1 MSQQNVIVSDQWA
14 VDSTGSVSIETP
26 LQHAE
31 PRLSS
36 GAAMPAGVTLTEREL
51 TGLLTLRAGSSLP
64 SLRQALRDVA
74 GLELAERLQ
83 STNSDTGCL
92 RWMAPDEWLLSCS
105 IEQAFD
111 IETRLRDAVSGHLGI
126 VNVSA
131 GYTLLDLWGV
141 DVLDVLKKST
151 AYDVHPRNLPPGKVV
166 NTTFAKTQVTLR
178 CQSESHYEL
187 IVRRSFAHYL
197 WLWLQTAIAEYN
209 HSADVSR

>member
-14 VDSTGSVSIETP
+14 VDLTGTVSMETP

-31 PRLSS
+31 PRLRS

-74 GLELAERLQ
+74 GMELAERLQ

-105 IEQAFD
+105 IEQAFN
-111 IETRLRDAVSGHLGI
+111 IETRLRDAANGHPGI

-131 GYTLLDLWGV
+131 GYTLLDLNGA
-141 DVLDVLKKST
+141 DVLDALKKST

-166 NTTFAKTQVTLR
+166 NTTFAKTQVTLC

-187 IVRRSFAHYL
+187 IVRRSFARYL
-197 WLWLQTAIAEYN
+197 WLWLQTATAEYN
-209 HSADVSR
+209 HPEDTAE

>member
-1 MSQQNVIVSDQWA
+1 MSQQNVIVSDQW
-14 VDSTGSVSIETP
+14 VDDSAGSVCIETP
-26 LQHAE
+26 LRQLK

-36 GAAMPAGVTLTEREL
+36 GAAMPAGVTLAEREL
-51 TGLLTLRAGSSLP
+51 TGLLTLRAESSLP
-64 SLRQALRDVA
+64 TLRQALRDVT

-83 STNSDTGCL
+83 STNSDTSCL
-92 RWMAPDEWLLSCS
+92 RWMAPDEWLLSCP

-131 GYTLLDLWGV
+131 GYTMLDLCGA

-151 AYDVHPRNLPPGKVV
+151 AYDVHPRNLPLGKVV

-197 WLWLQTAIAEYN
+197 WLWLQTAIAEYKN
-209 HSADVSR
+209 PANTSA